1 MFAIHPQHCDLALY
15 HSNSNYYCDCGIE
28 SINLWIIIR
37 IVSQCCNLWKHLLF
51 LFFYSDSVSLSSST
65 SEDIRPRMNS
75 YQQTGMFK
83 KKKKKEE
90 LVFNGDSSN
99 ESMDTYNPSF
109 ENPLYGSNPALDS
122 KNPSAAIDCIDNP
135 VYEDVKD
142 VKLDQYEVPKLKNEN
157 PYEF

>member
-1 MFAIHPQHCDLALY
+1 M
-15 HSNSNYYCDCGIE
+15 
-28 SINLWIIIR
+28 
-37 IVSQCCNLWKHLLF
+37 
-51 LFFYSDSVSLSSST
+51 SLSSST
-65 SEDIRPRMNS
+65 SEEVRPRMNS

-109 ENPLYGSNPALDS
+109 ENPLYESNPALDS
-122 KNPSAAIDCIDNP
+122 TNPSAAIDCIENP